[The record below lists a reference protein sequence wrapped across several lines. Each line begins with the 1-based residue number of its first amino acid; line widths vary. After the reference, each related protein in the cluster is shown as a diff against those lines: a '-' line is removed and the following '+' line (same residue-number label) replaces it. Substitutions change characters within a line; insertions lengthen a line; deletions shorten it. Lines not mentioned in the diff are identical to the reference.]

1 MHRRMAGAMLIATLL
16 LCAALAPADLQAQT
30 WRTMTSARQLTERG
44 PHQIEV
50 HYGAGTLRV
59 GPTDSPNLY
68 RMELRYDEDRF
79 EPLTAYDPQSRKLRL
94 GLEMHGSRRRIRGA
108 DSSTATIELTPE
120 VPLDLELH
128 FGAGKAEL
136 ELGGMSLSALELS
149 TGASETEIAFTTPNR
164 ITAQRIEIQ
173 AGAADI
179 RVLGLGNTRAR
190 EIRFQGGVGA
200 TVLDFSGEWQG
211 DLDIGVKMGIGSITL
226 RVPRNAGVRLERSS
240 FLASFT
246 APELERSGDAY
257 HSRNWTTAANRLNF
271 DVSAALGSVTVEW
284 ID

>member
-1 MHRRMAGAMLIATLL
+1 MLLATVLLGGAS
-16 LCAALAPADLQAQT
+16 APAGLEAQT

-44 PHQIEV
+44 PHEV
-50 HYGAGTLRV
+50 EIQYGAGTLRIAP
-59 GPTDSPNLY
+59 GDGPNLY
-68 RMELRYDEDRF
+68 RMELRYDEDQF

-94 GLEMHGSRRRIRGA
+94 GLEMRGSRRRIRGA
-108 DSSTATIELTPE
+108 DSSTASIELTPE
-120 VPLDLELH
+120 IPLDLELH

-136 ELGGMSLSALELS
+136 ELGGMSLRTLELS
-149 TGASETEIAFTTPNR
+149 TGASETAIGFTTPNR
-164 ITAQRIEIQ
+164 IPAQRIEIQ

-200 TVLDFSGEWQG
+200 TLLDFAGAWQG
-211 DLDIGVKMGIGSITL
+211 DLDVEVKMGIGSITL
-226 RVPRNAGVRLERSS
+226 RIPRSAGVRLERSS
-240 FLASFT
+240 FLTSFT
-246 APELERSGDAY
+246 APELERSGDTY
-257 HSRNWTTAANRLNF
+257 LSRNWTTAASRLNF